1 MSGRVM
7 KLSDFRTY
15 VRKLRGKL
23 VGADG
28 AIVRGIHSG
37 LARSISVVH
46 ASVENAVPAS
56 PNGAVGAFNTGAYR
70 QAWQYEVTP
79 TGGRLFNSRPYA
91 GVIER
96 GRRAGSRPPP
106 RREIVLWAMRRLGLS
121 REEAERA
128 SYPISKAIT
137 RRGLGGRRVLTNPG
151 TADKITRV
159 VMEEV
164 MREVQGALDRGS
176 K

>member
-1 MSGRVM
+1 
-7 KLSDFRTY
+7 
-15 VRKLRGKL
+15 
-23 VGADG
+23 
-28 AIVRGIHSG
+28 
-37 LARSISVVH
+37 
-46 ASVENAVPAS
+46 
-56 PNGAVGAFNTGAYR
+56 
-70 QAWQYEVTP
+70 
-79 TGGRLFNSRPYA
+79 
-91 GVIER
+91 
-96 GRRAGSRPPP
+96 
-106 RREIVLWAMRRLGLS
+106 MRRLGLS